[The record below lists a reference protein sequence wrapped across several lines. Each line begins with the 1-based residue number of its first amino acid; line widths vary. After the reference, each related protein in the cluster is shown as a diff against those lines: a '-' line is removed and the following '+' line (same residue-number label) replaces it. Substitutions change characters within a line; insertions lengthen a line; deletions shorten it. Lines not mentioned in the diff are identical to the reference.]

1 MTQSLPHPVQ
11 YSKSPGR
18 ICYVEGGTSD
28 LPPAIFAHGW
38 IGNRK
43 LYEKC
48 YSDLGK
54 ILHFYAIDWPGF
66 GDSDKPSPSVA
77 PYNPPFFASEV
88 IRFADE
94 MGLKKFILVGQSMGG
109 IAATECAIRHPD
121 RIEKLILVDS
131 AGIPVPPPILG
142 SILTLPVVGKPLFMA
157 LGTTKKALTDF
168 VKNDVYH
175 VKSDTLDETVTNMQ
189 RIMRTEG
196 AKEAAYACLIHM
208 VSVAA
213 MKQFAPRF
221 AEVKVPTRLI
231 WGSHDK
237 LFPVEPCART
247 VEKSIAGAVLE
258 VLDDCGHEPPFERP
272 ELFMAALRR
281 ALA

>member
-1 MTQSLPHPVQ
+1 MTQLLPHPVS

-18 ICYVEGGTSD
+18 ICYVEGGTPD
-28 LPPAIFAHGW
+28 LPPAIFIHGW
-38 IGNRK
+38 IGNRR

-54 ILHFYAIDWPGF
+54 ILHFYALDLPGF
-66 GDSDKPSPSVA
+66 GDSDKPPPTSA
-77 PYNPPFFASEV
+77 AYNPPFFAGEL

-109 IAATECAIRHPD
+109 IAATECAIRHAD
-121 RIEKLILVDS
+121 RIEKLILIDS

-142 SILTLPVVGKPLFMA
+142 RILTLPVVGKPLFMA

-168 VKNDVYH
+168 MKNDVYH
-175 VKSDTLDETVTNMQ
+175 VPSAALAETVANMQ
-189 RIMRTEG
+189 RIMRSDG
-196 AKEAAYACLIHM
+196 AKEAAYACLMHM
-208 VSVAA
+208 VSVDA
-213 MKQFAPRF
+213 MKRFAPRF
-221 AEVKVPTRLI
+221 ADVKVPTRLI

-247 VEKSIAGAVLE
+247 LEKSMGGSVLE
-258 VLDDCGHEPPFERP
+258 VLDDCGHEPPVERP